1 MKIWS
6 NLLKH
11 EKEADYFKTLKLFV
25 DEERQTGT
33 VVYPNEDDVFE
44 AFRLTEFDD
53 IRVVILGQDP
63 YHGENQAHGLCFS
76 VKKGIAVPPSL
87 KNIYKELESDLG
99 IQQASHGFLASWAKQ
114 GVFLL
119 NSVLTVQASQ
129 ANSHRKKGWET
140 FTDQVIK
147 IISEHSEHVVFL
159 LWGNPAHKKIP
170 LINAEKHTIL
180 TAVHPSPL
188 SAYRGF
194 LGCKHF
200 SKANKALLDH
210 GQNVINWTLES

>member
-6 NLLKH
+6 TLLEH
-11 EKEADYFKTLKLFV
+11 EKEADYFKEVMQFV
-25 DEERQTGT
+25 DDKRQSGT
-33 VVYPNEDDVFE
+33 VVYPDRDDVFKTFE
-44 AFRLTEFDD
+44 LTKFAE

-63 YHGENQAHGLCFS
+63 YHGANQAHGLCFS
-76 VKKGIAVPPSL
+76 VKKGVPIPPSL
-87 KNIYKELESDLG
+87 KNIYKELASDLG
-99 IQQASHGFLASWAKQ
+99 IKAAEHGDLASWAKQ

-119 NSVLTVQASQ
+119 NSVLTVEASK
-129 ANSHRKKGWET
+129 ANSHRNKGWET

-170 LINAEKHTIL
+170 LIDAEKHSIL
-180 TAVHPSPL
+180 TTVHPSPL

-194 LGCKHF
+194 LGCRHF
-200 SKANKALLDH
+200 SKANQALLEH
-210 GQNVINWTLES
+210 GQNVINWTIEN